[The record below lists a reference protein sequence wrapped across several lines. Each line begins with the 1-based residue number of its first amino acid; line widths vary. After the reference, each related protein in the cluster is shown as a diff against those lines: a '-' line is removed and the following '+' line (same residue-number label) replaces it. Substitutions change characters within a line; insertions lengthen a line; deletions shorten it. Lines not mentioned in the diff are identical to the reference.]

1 MHVVVCDSQHSG
13 NVRSLATLPGL
24 GVPPSPSDAP
34 LISTLTTLITLT
46 TATLTILQY
55 HYILIDTDC
64 DSVRRN
70 VVFYLVSTNAAPVYG
85 EGTAGRPNCEGGCSP
100 VTGDS

>member
-34 LISTLTTLITLT
+34 LISTLTTLTT

-55 HYILIDTDC
+55 HYLDTDC
-64 DSVRRN
+64 DSVRSN
-70 VVFYLVSTNAAPVYG
+70 VVFYLVSPNAAPVSG